1 MLTAFAQTPE
11 PTTAPRPGPAAKLDP
26 NVLRAALKRHLERL
40 AGQVDATRRDAGFQ
54 EALRTMARFWRYS
67 LFNQFLIAIQCDRA
81 TAVTGRLGWE
91 GLGRRV
97 KDGERPLWVLAPSRR
112 RGGDTRFHE
121 VPVYDLRQT
130 RGRKLATVS
139 LALHGGTRHTAT
151 LKRAAAVLGVT
162 VQTVPLPDHV
172 RGRSLGGRIE
182 LQPGLTGRERAATL
196 AHELAHELLHQEER
210 RRAAT
215 MKRPGPA
222 RTREERE
229 TEADAT
235 AWVVLSALGLLSK
248 APAYIAWQGGTGAM
262 VLRSMSRVHR
272 AAARILRAAGHC

>member
-1 MLTAFAQTPE
+1 MLAALAQNAE
-11 PTTAPRPGPAAKLDP
+11 PTTRPSPGPAAKLDP

-40 AGQVDATRRDAGFQ
+40 AGAVDATRRDAGFL
-54 EALRTMARFWRYS
+54 EALRTMTRFWRYS
-67 LFNQFLIAIQCDRA
+67 FFNQFLIAIQCERA

-97 KDGERPLWVLAPSRR
+97 KEGERPLWVLAPSRR
-112 RGGDTRFHE
+112 RGGNTRFHE

-130 RGRKLATVS
+130 RGRKLASFS
-139 LALHGGTRHTAT
+139 LALYGGTHHAAT
-151 LKRAAAVLGVT
+151 LERAAAALGVIVET
-162 VQTVPLPDHV
+162 VALPDDV

-182 LQPGLTGRERAATL
+182 LRPGLSGRERAATL

-210 RRAAT
+210 RRAET
-215 MKRPGPA
+215 MKRPGPT
-222 RTREERE
+222 RTKAERE

-235 AWVVLSALGLLSK
+235 AWVVLTALGLPSK

-262 VLRSMSRVHR
+262 VLRSMTRVQR
-272 AAARILRAAGHC
+272 AAARILRAAGRC